1 MLKVLEITNLEQFL
15 VKICREK
22 NDNKIKVSNG
32 SPEKRI
38 FRNYCVWKK
47 VIQGTV
53 FAIHSWF
60 SAYNILITLFTIA
73 TYRNFDWSNIYIY
86 IGL

>member
-1 MLKVLEITNLEQFL
+1 MLKVLQIINLKQFL
-15 VKICREK
+15 LNICREK

-32 SPEKRI
+32 SPEKHI

-53 FAIHSWF
+53 FAEESWF
-60 SAYNILITLFTIA
+60 FAYDSSIILSREV
-73 TYRNFDWSNIYIY
+73 TYRNFD
-86 IGL
+86 